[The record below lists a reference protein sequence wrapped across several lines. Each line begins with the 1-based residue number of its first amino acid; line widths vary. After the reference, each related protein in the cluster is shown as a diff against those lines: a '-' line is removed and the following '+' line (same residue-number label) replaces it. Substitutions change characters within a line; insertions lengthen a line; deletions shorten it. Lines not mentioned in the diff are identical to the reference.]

1 MAMRSCRSSDAA
13 GSVLMSF
20 KGHLRLFHNFV
31 LTMRQRLKCVP
42 RGRGGEGMGPPPRG
56 DLR

>member
-1 MAMRSCRSSDAA
+1 MTMRSCRMSDAV
-13 GSVLMSF
+13 GSVIMSF
-20 KGHLRLFHNFV
+20 KGHPRSFHNFV

-42 RGRGGEGMGPPPRG
+42 KGRGGEGMGPLPCR